1 MSNLPSAGPSDFE
14 TSSSHRDS
22 TERDPTL
29 DLEDSPQKCMR
40 SSGFDPD
47 NPPRHVNSPR
57 SPTPAETAL
66 AALTYLPT
74 PLLVLSNAKRVILAN
89 EAMGRLLGMDNL
101 DDVPTNGNHE
111 ETETLAM
118 LQGQTLSQLGIDVIQ
133 NGQCVWVTWEV

>member
-1 MSNLPSAGPSDFE
+1 MSNLPSAKPSDFE
-14 TSSSHRDS
+14 TSNPHGNS
-22 TERDPTL
+22 TERDSIL
-29 DLEDSPQKCMR
+29 NLEDSPRKWAR

-47 NPPRHVNSPR
+47 NTLRHINSSS
-57 SPTPAETAL
+57 SPTHAETAL

-89 EAMGRLLGMDNL
+89 EAMGRLLGIDNL
-101 DDVPTNGNHE
+101 DDVPTNGSHE